1 MNQQFK
7 KMFNKVIG
15 ISLLLAF
22 RIFSASA
29 AIDASSYQMNLKTG
43 ASLVTGNKT
52 AVISAN
58 TSNAISSR
66 ITLPFNF
73 TFDGTPYTHL
83 IACSDGWVKL
93 GNSSMTATASFNN
106 NLNDV
111 NDRPKLA
118 PFWEEMNIPSGAGQ
132 GVFAFTAGTSPS
144 RMFVIEWTVA
154 IVKNGTGRGTF
165 QLVLHE
171 NSNHI
176 EFIYNNMVRNGS
188 NQFFNSYSAGIAGTG
203 TDVASLTMQ
212 TNASH
217 TVSYNTVN
225 NTNSNPIPNGT
236 SVVFSRVISSNSSA
250 MTFSNLNTHGFKA
263 DWTRG
268 NGQNRLVVCR
278 PSNASAVAP
287 SNFANY
293 YANVGFGYGSP
304 IGSGY
309 VVADGNINT
318 STVYYLNSNTNYCL
332 DVFEYSGS
340 ISNGSAV
347 FKTDNF
353 LTGCE
358 NTLALIGS
366 SNLVVTGIGYTSLS
380 FSWDNGNGTER
391 IVLVSKG
398 DTANQLPLDYTWYNA
413 NLNYGSGDQ
422 IGNAY
427 VVYSG
432 TNNSLSTNI
441 TINNLETGST
451 YYVTVIEFE
460 YEWELPIYATHLKL
474 TDASPTLSNDIDE
487 DGVADV
493 DDAFPFDPNKAYK
506 TNFPASGFG
515 TLMYEDLWPG
525 KGDYDFNDLVVDYQY
540 EIVSNANDQ
549 VVEANYTFVTR
560 AIGGALHN
568 AFAFQLDSINPA
580 KITTVNGTRTNGIT
594 WTSFNSN
601 GTEAGNDNET
611 NIIVYK
617 DAYDLLP
624 TTGGFWFMNVEKE
637 APDVGNDTSSIS
649 VKFINNGVAPAAGTV
664 STQQLAASKFN
675 PYIIVG
681 QERGKEVH
689 LADKRPSSKINM
701 IYFGTVDDNSIPAQN
716 RYYKTD
722 TNLPWA
728 LNIGSSI
735 PYAQEK
741 QDFSSCFLNFSNWA
755 ESGGLNNTE
764 WYTNAIGNRDMN
776 KLMNR

>member
-1 MNQQFK
+1 
-7 KMFNKVIG
+7 MFNKVIG

-22 RIFSASA
+22 RVISVHA
-29 AIDASSYQMNLKTG
+29 AIDAGNYQMTLKTG
-43 ASLVTGNKT
+43 ASLVTGSKN
-52 AVISAN
+52 AVIGAN
-58 TSNAISSR
+58 TNNAISSR

-73 TFDGTPYTHL
+73 TYDGTIYTHL

-93 GNSSMTATASFNN
+93 GNSSMTANANFNN
-106 NLNDV
+106 SLDDL

-132 GVFAFTAGTSPS
+132 GVSVFTAGNSPN
-144 RMFVIEWTVA
+144 RMFVVEWTVA

-176 EFIYNNMVRNGS
+176 EFIYNNMQRNGS
-188 NQFFNSYSAGIAGTG
+188 NQFYSSYSAGITGTG
-203 TDVASLTMQ
+203 NDLASLTMQ
-212 TNASH
+212 TNANH
-217 TVSYNTVN
+217 TVNFNTAN
-225 NTNSNPIPNGT
+225 NSNSNPIPNGT
-236 SVVFSRVISSNSSA
+236 SVVFSKIINSNSSA

-268 NGQNRLVVCR
+268 NGQNRLIVCR
-278 PSNASAVAP
+278 PSNAAAVAP
-287 SNFANY
+287 TNFTNYFANS
-293 YANVGFGYGSP
+293 GFGYGTA
-304 IGSGY
+304 IGAGF
-309 VVADGNINT
+309 VVANGNLNT
-318 STVYYLNSNTNYCL
+318 STVFYLNSNTNYCL
-332 DVFEYSGS
+332 DVYEYSGS
-340 ISNGSAV
+340 TSEGSAV
-347 FKTDNF
+347 FKTDNYYSACQ
-353 LTGCE
+353 T
-358 NTLALIGS
+358 TLALIGS

-398 DTANQLPLDYTWYNA
+398 DTANQMPSDYTWYNA
-413 NLNYGSGDQ
+413 NLNYGSGTQ

-460 YEWELPIYATHLKL
+460 YDGEVPIYATHLKL
-474 TDASPTLSNDIDE
+474 TDLSPTLSNDIDE
-487 DGVADV
+487 DGVADL
-493 DDAFPFDPNKAYK
+493 DDSYPYDPNKAYK
-506 TNFPASGFG
+506 TQFPASGFG

-525 KGDYDFNDLVVDYQY
+525 KGDFDFNDLVVDYQY

-580 KITTVNGTRTNGIT
+580 KITSVNGTKTNGIT
-594 WTSFNSN
+594 WTTLNSN
-601 GTEAGNDNET
+601 GTEVGNESET

-617 DAYDLLP
+617 DAYELLP
-624 TTGGFWFMNVEKE
+624 TTGGFWFMNVEAD
-637 APDVGNDTSSIS
+637 APDVGNDTTSIS
-649 VKFINNGVAPAAGTV
+649 VKFINNGVAPEAGTV
-664 STQQLAASKFN
+664 TSQQMSASKFN

-681 QERGKEVH
+681 QERGREIH
-689 LADKRPSSKINM
+689 LADKRPSSRVNM
-701 IYFGTVDDNSIPAQN
+701 NYFGTVNDNSIPAQN

-728 LNIGSSI
+728 LNMSSSI

-741 QDFSSCFLNFSNWA
+741 QDFSDCYLNFNNWA
-755 ESGGLNNTE
+755 QNGGLTNTD
-764 WYTNAIGNRDMN
+764 WYTNSNGNRVNN